1 MRISTNEFYQR
12 AIDQLTNK
20 QSSVADLQ
28 ARLASGKK
36 VLNASDAPDRAALI
50 LRLKSAMTQQ
60 SNFERNLNAIEDR
73 MTAEESVISSAS
85 DLMQR
90 VRELAVQG
98 SSDTLGA
105 DGRAII
111 AQEVSNLRD
120 ELFNLA
126 NQKDANGN
134 YVFAGSK
141 TSTQPFVDDG
151 TGQIVYAGDSDRIT
165 VNVSEFRQLTINK
178 PGDEVFT
185 AVIRDKN
192 GVETRQSFFAVLDD
206 FEAALRNNDSTAIS
220 ASFSEIDQVNKGLG
234 LALADTGSRMAAV
247 ESQRGILEET
257 KLRYQTLLSNEEDLD
272 YATAVTE
279 LSREMLALE
288 AAQASFSKV
297 SQLSLFNYL
306 R

>member
-60 SNFERNLNAIEDR
+60 TNFERNLNAIEDR

-85 DLMQR
+85 NLMQR

-98 SSDTLGA
+98 ASDTLGA

-111 AQEVSNLRD
+111 AQEVGNLRD

-126 NQKDANGN
+126 NQKDASGN

-141 TSTQPFVDDG
+141 TSTQPFVDG
-151 TGQIVYAGDSDRIT
+151 STGQIIYAGDSDRIT

-185 AVIRDKN
+185 AVIRDEN

-206 FEAALRNNDSTAIS
+206 FEAALRNNDSIAIS
-220 ASFSEIDQVNKGLG
+220 ASFNEVDQINKGLG

>member
-28 ARLASGKK
+28 ARLASGKQ
-36 VLNASDAPDRAALI
+36 VLNASDAPDRASLI

-111 AQEVSNLRD
+111 AQEIANLRD

-185 AVIRDKN
+185 AVIRDEN

-206 FEAALRNNDSTAIS
+206 FETALRNNDSTAIS
-220 ASFSEIDQVNKGLG
+220 ASFTEIDQVNKGLG

>member
-36 VLNASDAPDRAALI
+36 VLNASDAPDRATLI
-50 LRLKSAMTQQ
+50 LRLQSAMAQQ
-60 SNFERNLNAIEDR
+60 GNFERNLNAIEDR

-98 SSDTLGA
+98 SSDTVGA

-111 AQEVSNLRD
+111 AQEVANLRD

-185 AVIRDKN
+185 AVIRDEN

-206 FEAALRNNDSTAIS
+206 FEAALRNNDSAAIS
-220 ASFSEIDQVNKGLG
+220 ASFSEIDQINKGLG

>member
-1 MRISTNEFYQR
+1 MRISTNAFYQR

-60 SNFERNLNAIEDR
+60 SNFEHNLNAIEDR

-126 NQKDANGN
+126 NQKDAGGN
-134 YVFAGSK
+134 YVFSGSK

-185 AVIRDKN
+185 AVIRDEN
-192 GVETRQSFFAVLDD
+192 GVETRQSFFAVLHD
-206 FEAALRNNDSTAIS
+206 FEAALRNNDSAAIS

-247 ESQRGILEET
+247 ESQRSILEET

>member
-126 NQKDANGN
+126 NQKDAGGN
-134 YVFAGSK
+134 YVFSGSK

-185 AVIRDKN
+185 AVIRDEN

-206 FEAALRNNDSTAIS
+206 FETALRNNDSTAIS

>member
-111 AQEVSNLRD
+111 AQEVANLRD

-126 NQKDANGN
+126 NQKDANSN

-151 TGQIVYAGDSDRIT
+151 TGQIIYAGDSDRIT

-185 AVIRDKN
+185 AVIRDEN
-192 GVETRQSFFAVLDD
+192 GVETRQSFFSVLDD
-206 FEAALRNNDSTAIS
+206 FEAALRNNDSAAIS
-220 ASFSEIDQVNKGLG
+220 ASFNEVDQVNKGLG

>member
-60 SNFERNLNAIEDR
+60 TNFERNLNAIEDR

-85 DLMQR
+85 NLMQR

-98 SSDTLGA
+98 ASDTLGA

-111 AQEVSNLRD
+111 AQEVGNLRD

-126 NQKDANGN
+126 NQKDASGN

-141 TSTQPFVDDG
+141 TSTQPFVDGG
-151 TGQIVYAGDSDRIT
+151 TGQIIYAGDSDRIT

-185 AVIRDKN
+185 AVIRDEN

-206 FEAALRNNDSTAIS
+206 FEAALRNNDSIAIS
-220 ASFSEIDQVNKGLG
+220 ASFNEVDQINKGLG

>member
-60 SNFERNLNAIEDR
+60 TNFERNLNAIEDR

-111 AQEVSNLRD
+111 AQEISNLRD

-126 NQKDANGN
+126 NQKDASGN
-134 YVFAGSK
+134 YVFSGSK

-151 TGQIVYAGDSDRIT
+151 TGQIIYAGDSDRIT

-185 AVIRDKN
+185 AVIRDEN

-206 FEAALRNNDSTAIS
+206 FEAALRNNDSTSIS
-220 ASFSEIDQVNKGLG
+220 ASFNEVDQINKGLG

>member
-1 MRISTNEFYQR
+1 
-12 AIDQLTNK
+12 
-20 QSSVADLQ
+20 
-28 ARLASGKK
+28 
-36 VLNASDAPDRAALI
+36 
-50 LRLKSAMTQQ
+50 
-60 SNFERNLNAIEDR
+60 
-73 MTAEESVISSAS
+73 
-85 DLMQR
+85 
-90 VRELAVQG
+90 
-98 SSDTLGA
+98 
-105 DGRAII
+105 
-111 AQEVSNLRD
+111 
-120 ELFNLA
+120 
-126 NQKDANGN
+126 
-134 YVFAGSK
+134 
-141 TSTQPFVDDG
+141 
-151 TGQIVYAGDSDRIT
+151 
-165 VNVSEFRQLTINK
+165 
-178 PGDEVFT
+178 
-185 AVIRDKN
+185 
-192 GVETRQSFFAVLDD
+192 VETRQSFFAVLDD

>member
-60 SNFERNLNAIEDR
+60 TNFERNLNAIEDR

-98 SSDTLGA
+98 SGDTLGA

-111 AQEVSNLRD
+111 AQEISNLRD

-126 NQKDANGN
+126 NQKDASGN
-134 YVFAGSK
+134 YVFSGSK
-141 TSTQPFVDDG
+141 TSTQPFVEDG
-151 TGQIVYAGDSDRIT
+151 TGQIIYAGDSDRIT

-185 AVIRDKN
+185 AVIRDEN

-206 FEAALRNNDSTAIS
+206 FEAALRNNDSTSIS
-220 ASFSEIDQVNKGLG
+220 ASFNEVDQINKGLG